1 MTSCMIDVSDR
12 PRVSDRKIVDIAVE
26 FLFDDR
32 SMSECRGHLLSEY
45 DVSADDLD
53 RLLDK
58 ARSELRAC
66 DVEFNTRLRF

>member
-1 MTSCMIDVSDR
+1 MMDSIKPWISETA
-12 PRVSDRKIVDIAVE
+12 IVNVAVE
-26 FLFDDR
+26 FLSDGR
-32 SMSECRGHLLSEY
+32 PVSECRGHLLSEY
-45 DVSADDLD
+45 AVNAGDLD